1 MKSKETMSWQ
11 VSEHCL
17 QINSTQPLRALSSAI
32 VGGGWQQIQ
41 HIFNVDV
48 GMEYESTVPTQDME
62 NICKSFGAEPKHSVG
77 LMTAVDVEQYCFL
90 EEEYENQWVRVWVT
104 VGVTNAAEAG
114 SVSKEEQV
122 DYACTPGTI
131 NTIIITNAALSEGAF
146 VNGVML
152 AVEAK
157 AAALREYQV
166 LDVFKGAVAT
176 GTTSDA
182 IVFASTMTGPTVAYT
197 GMATHFGQLM
207 SRVVRRAIGL
217 GIEKQ
222 MAAWEKD
229 VRDKN

>member
-1 MKSKETMSWQ
+1 MKSKAALSWQ
-11 VSEHCL
+11 VNRNCL
-17 QINSTQPLRALSSAI
+17 QIQSTRPLRSLSSAI

-48 GMEYESTVPTQDME
+48 GMSYESTVPVQDME
-62 NICKSFGAEPKHSVG
+62 NICRSFCALPQHSVG
-77 LMTAVDVEQYCFL
+77 LMTAVDVENYCFL
-90 EEEYENQWVRVWVT
+90 EEEYEDQWVRVWVT

-114 SVSKEEQV
+114 SVSKEEQK
-122 DYACTPGTI
+122 DFACTPGTI
-131 NTIIITNAALSEGAF
+131 NTIIITNAALTEGAF
-146 VNGVML
+146 VNSVML

-182 IVFASTMTGPTVAYT
+182 IVIASTMTGSQIAYT

-222 MAAWEKD
+222 LAAWASKAS
-229 VRDKN
+229 NTN